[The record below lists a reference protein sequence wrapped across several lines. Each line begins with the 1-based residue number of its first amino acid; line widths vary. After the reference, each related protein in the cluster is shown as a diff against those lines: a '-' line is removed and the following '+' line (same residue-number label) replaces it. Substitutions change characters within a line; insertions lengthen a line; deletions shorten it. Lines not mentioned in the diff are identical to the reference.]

1 MANCGIGI
9 GEGAPNWELQK
20 MKDESKSLV
29 YTRRR
34 GYEITRNP
42 HLNKVKGWAAESAGL
57 RAAAGEQVPCVAAS
71 VPVTLNENALCL
83 GKEICLNL
91 SL

>member
-1 MANCGIGI
+1 MALVSFSSGTFKRMANCGIGI

-20 MKDESKSLV
+20 KKDESKCLV

-42 HLNKVKGWAAESAGL
+42 HLNKVKGWAAESAGC
-57 RAAAGEQVPCVAAS
+57 RVCGVKGC
-71 VPVTLNENALCL
+71 CW
-83 GKEICLNL
+83 
-91 SL
+91 